1 MCIIS
6 HPTQYN
12 YVEELKWPRTL
23 KYWLGVL
30 NPTLDQP
37 FRVCLV
43 EWILGRMKEED
54 KKKNQQQ
61 QLLFG
66 ECLAGRGREE
76 NDSGVHVLSLWAH
89 QKVLSLKWGENWVG
103 GVW

>member
-1 MCIIS
+1 MFS
-6 HPTQYN
+6 R
-12 YVEELKWPRTL
+12 V
-23 KYWLGVL
+23 
-30 NPTLDQP
+30 D
-37 FRVCLV
+37 FR
-43 EWILGRMKEED
+43 EDEGGRQ

-89 QKVLSLKWGENWVG
+89 QKVLSPKWGENWVG